1 MWARTGVHVMTALLL
16 AAAGAPLGGCQMS
29 DWAPAGLFGELFAPR
44 RRTVLVEMEDTAAFE
59 EGVSLA
65 SQLKYA
71 EAEQKFSTV
80 LGWYEAAGDRPRA
93 AETKFWLAF
102 CQEKQGRTAE
112 AKGLYSHILR
122 KYRDTPA
129 ARQAAERLNR
139 LPAP

>member
-1 MWARTGVHVMTALLL
+1 MWARMGVHVVTALLL
-16 AAAGAPLGGCQMS
+16 AAAGAPLGGCAMS
-29 DWAPAGLFGELFAPR
+29 DRQPAGLFGELFQPR
-44 RRTVLVEMEDTAAFE
+44 RRAVLVEMEDTAAFE

-80 LGWYEAAGDRPRA
+80 LEWYEAAGDRPRT

-102 CQEKQGRTAE
+102 CHEKQGRTAE

-122 KYRDTPA
+122 QYRDTPA